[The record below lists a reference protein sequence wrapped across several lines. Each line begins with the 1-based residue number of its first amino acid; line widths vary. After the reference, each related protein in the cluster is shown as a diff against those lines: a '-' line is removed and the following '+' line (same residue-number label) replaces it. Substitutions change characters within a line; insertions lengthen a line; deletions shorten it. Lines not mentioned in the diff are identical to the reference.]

1 MSASTG
7 RAMLADATKQ
17 VMLAWARAREQWDD
31 EAARRFENTY
41 LEPIAPKI
49 RATQGAM
56 EKLAEATAAARR
68 ACSD

>member
-17 VMLAWARAREQWDD
+17 LSLAWARAREQWDD
-31 EAARRFENTY
+31 EAARRFEKTY
-41 LEPIAPKI
+41 LEPIGP
-49 RATQGAM
+49 RLRSTQGAM
-56 EKLAEATAAARR
+56 EKLAEATNAARR

>member
-7 RAMLADATKQ
+7 RAMLADAIKQ
-17 VMLAWARAREQWDD
+17 LGVAWSRAREHWDD
-31 EAARRFENTY
+31 EAARKFEKTY
-41 LEPIAPKI
+41 LEPVQPKL
-49 RATQGAM
+49 RSTQGAM

>member
-7 RAMLADATKQ
+7 RAMLADAAKQ
-17 VMLAWARAREQWDD
+17 LETAWARAREHWND
-31 EAARRFENTY
+31 EAARRFEKAY
-41 LEPIAPKI
+41 LDPIAPKI

-56 EKLAEATAAARR
+56 EKLAEATTAARR

>member
-7 RAMLADATKQ
+7 RAMLADANKQ
-17 VMLAWARAREQWDD
+17 LMTAWARAREHWND
-31 EAARRFENTY
+31 EAARRFEANY
-41 LEPIAPKI
+41 LEPLAPKV
-49 RATQGAM
+49 RMTQGGM

>member
-7 RAMLADATKQ
+7 RAMLADASKQ
-17 VMLAWARAREQWDD
+17 LMTAWARAREHWDD
-31 EAARRFENTY
+31 QAARRFEKTY
-41 LEPIAPKI
+41 LEPIAPKLH
-49 RATQGAM
+49 ATQGAM